1 VNGTELRI
9 GELAQRSGVSIDTIR
24 YYERQG
30 LLPRAPRTAG
40 GYRRYSPSAAARLRF
55 IRHAQE
61 VGFSLDEIGELL
73 ALRRRKRAPCDAV
86 RATASERL
94 VAIERKLARL
104 ERMRA
109 ALVELVATCE
119 SGGADGDCPL
129 LEALG
134 PEEADEPSH

>member
-1 VNGTELRI
+1 MEGTDLRI
-9 GELAQRSGVSIDTIR
+9 GELARRSGVSIDTIR
-24 YYERQG
+24 YYEREG
-30 LLPRAPRTAG
+30 LLPLAPRTAG
-40 GYRRYSPSAAARLRF
+40 GYRRYAPSAAARLRF

-73 ALRRRKRAPCDAV
+73 ALRRRRRGSCDAV
-86 RATASERL
+86 RAKAGERL

-129 LEALG
+129 LEALEREDRDG
-134 PEEADEPSH
+134 RPH